1 MFDYDARPVTPGVVL
16 VGTRASR
23 GAYAIRDF
31 LSRNGYPFEWVDVD
45 RADAVAADLTGAGVE
60 PSALPL
66 CILPD
71 GSRLPCATVEQV
83 AAGLGMVAAPL
94 RSEYDLMIVGAGPAG
109 LAAAVNAAS
118 EGLRTVVMEAVAPGG
133 QAGTTSMIENLLGF
147 PNGISGSELATRAV
161 VQARR
166 FGAELLLA
174 RPLASVSADGP
185 GHVAELSD
193 GTLIRG
199 RGVLFASGVEWRRLD
214 VSGVDE
220 LLGAGVYYGAG
231 PSEALACTDS
241 RVVVVGGG
249 NSAGQAVV
257 RFSRYAWQVTLLVR
271 GDDLGSSMSHYLIDQ
286 VTAIPN
292 VEVRVRTHVVGVEAD
307 DRLRA
312 VIVRSGDATEAV
324 RLPVDALFIC
334 IGGAPRTDGA
344 AGIGLATNA
353 AGYLVTGSDAARE
366 PGIDWPL
373 PREPL
378 PLETSRPGVFAAG
391 DVRCGSVKRCA
402 AAIGEGSMAVALV
415 HRRLAEVGGD

>member
-45 RADAVAADLTGAGVE
+45 RAEAVAADLTGAGVE

-83 AAGLGMVAAPL
+83 AAGLGMVADPS

-118 EGLRTVVMEAVAPGG
+118 EGLRTVLVEAVAPGG

-161 VQARR
+161 AQARR

-199 RGVLFASGVEWRRLD
+199 RAVLFASGVDWRRLD
-214 VSGVDE
+214 VPGVDD

-257 RFSRYAWQVTLLVR
+257 RFSRYAQEVTLLVR
-271 GDDLGSSMSHYLIDQ
+271 GHDVGASMSHYLIDQ

-292 VEVRVRTHVVGVEAD
+292 VEVRVRTRVVGVEAD
-307 DRLRA
+307 GRLRA
-312 VIVRSGDATEAV
+312 VIVRSGDATEPV
-324 RLPVDALFIC
+324 RLPADALFIC

-344 AGIGLATNA
+344 AGIGLATNT